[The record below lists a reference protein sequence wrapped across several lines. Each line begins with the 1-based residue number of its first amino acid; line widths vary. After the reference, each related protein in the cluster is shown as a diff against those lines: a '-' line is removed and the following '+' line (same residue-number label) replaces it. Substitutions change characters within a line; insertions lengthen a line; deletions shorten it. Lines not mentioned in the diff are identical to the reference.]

1 MQATKISLDNAKQ
14 NKLFYFVANV
24 VIYRESDGRCLIMKR
39 DAREIAHPNKYAVA
53 GGKLEWSDLPF
64 DKPTRVHDDVMD
76 YENKVEDLLVRE
88 AREESGLEIEPKLKY
103 INSVA
108 FIRPDE
114 TPVVLVKFAAKY
126 KSGEVVLE
134 EGAFTDYAWV
144 NVEEAKQYDCIL
156 GIQEEVAE
164 TIRLFAEEARI
175 AV

>member
-1 MQATKISLDNAKQ
+1 MTATKISLDNAKQ

-39 DAREIAHPNKYAVA
+39 DEREIAHPGKYAVA

-64 DKPTRVHDDVMD
+64 DKPTRVHSEVMD

-88 AREESGLEIEPKLKY
+88 AREESGVEIEPKLKY

-114 TPVVLVKFAAKY
+114 
-126 KSGEVVLE
+126 
-134 EGAFTDYAWV
+134 
-144 NVEEAKQYDCIL
+144 
-156 GIQEEVAE
+156 
-164 TIRLFAEEARI
+164 
-175 AV
+175 

>member
-64 DKPTRVHDDVMD
+64 DKPTRVHDGVMD

-88 AREESGLEIEPKLKY
+88 AREESGVEIEPKLKY

-114 TPVVLVKFAAKY
+114 TPVVMVKFAAKY

-144 NVEEAKQYDCIL
+144 NAEEVKQYDCIL

-164 TIRLFAEEARI
+164 TIRLFAQEAKI
-175 AV
+175 GV